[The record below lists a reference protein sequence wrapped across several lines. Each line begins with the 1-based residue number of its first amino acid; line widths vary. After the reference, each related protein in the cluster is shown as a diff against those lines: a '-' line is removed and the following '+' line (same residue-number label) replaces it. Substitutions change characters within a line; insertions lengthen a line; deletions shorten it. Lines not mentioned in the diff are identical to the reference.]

1 MKLVAAYIKKH
12 KFLFNNEPQ
21 VLNFGGKYFYD
32 FRYVSDTEITIDR
45 KENLTYLDNFYSKE
59 IMSISAIVGANGTGK
74 TSLLK
79 IIHKSYQED
88 TPAIFV
94 YEDLE
99 LDNLKYYIDNRI
111 GIRDKAGHLI
121 EKSKPKI
128 NFFENI
134 EYSNF
139 DPASYTELYYSAVYD
154 KNISEFHSIL
164 NIETKH
170 SEKTLEEIYND
181 SILKEVIFLHN
192 KVSEKIK
199 IIYPDFPDYN
209 NIVIKPKKLYRRD
222 FTKVYIDSNLGNPNK
237 GETLKHTIERDLSV
251 KNFPNPVFLLNG
263 YLQILNG
270 ENVTDILKEVWNLP
284 KYKNEDVNKSHL
296 IHTSNDLINNIE
308 IALLSYLLLNDT
320 FAITELAGSFDFNKI
335 LNAKNFEETLDLYLA
350 KFIIQIDKRFYT
362 DSEEIKIND
371 YKELIHKCERL
382 YPESSGQNGQDN
394 ARLRKKITVE
404 INGLKALKDF
414 YNLIKENQL
423 LIENKEESSFLNL
436 SVKNRETQKLLFEI
450 IQAYTNVKKYFSN
463 IPITIKDFIEI
474 EADKKLSFGE
484 KSLLNLYATLYD
496 FTLEENHTR
505 HSMTY
510 LLILDE
516 ADLGYHP
523 LWKRKY
529 IDALNKTLPEI
540 FNLLKVDNFD
550 KVRSE
555 EASDLKPKIQIIFT
569 THDPLTL
576 SDLPNSSIVFLKK
589 EADFSRVLKI
599 DDNER
604 PTKTFGANISNLL
617 SDSFF
622 IKDGLIGDFAKEK
635 IEEIIIMLNDLL
647 DIKNS
652 DKILDVPPEI
662 ITAIKQ
668 RISIIDEPI
677 VQVKLID
684 MFNSIFDFSLDE
696 EISELENRI
705 NYLREIKRGK
715 K

>member
-199 IIYPDFPDYN
+199 IIYPDFPDYS